1 MRILITGGAGF
12 IGSHL
17 CERLLERGDSV
28 TIIDDL
34 STGRFDNI
42 RHLEENERFSW
53 VIDSVLNEQTMAKL
67 IDQVDQVYHLA
78 AAVGVRMIVD
88 EPLRSL
94 TVNIRGTEIV
104 LEEANK
110 KKKNVLIASTSEVYG
125 KSNSVPFSED
135 QDRTMGS
142 THLSRWSYAD
152 AKAVDEY
159 LALAYYREKS
169 LPVVIVR
176 LFNTVGPRQTGE
188 YGMVLPR
195 FVKAALLGHQIPV
208 YDDGSQSRC
217 FGNVSDV
224 VGGLIELMN
233 CERARGQVFNLGN
246 DQEVTILELAERV
259 KELTGSDSEIEF
271 IPYEVAYEKGFEDMR
286 RRIPDLTKVHEY
298 VGYQPTIDLDTTIRQ
313 VIDYFRA

>member
-17 CERLLERGDSV
+17 CERLLDRGDRV

-42 RHLEENERFSW
+42 KHLEENDAFSW

-67 IDQVDQVYHLA
+67 IDQADQVYHLA

-110 KKKNVLIASTSEVYG
+110 KKKSVLIASTSEVYG
-125 KSNSVPFSED
+125 KSNEIPFSED

-159 LALAYYREKS
+159 LALAYYREKH
-169 LPVVIVR
+169 LPVVIAR

-195 FVKAALLGHQIPV
+195 FVKSALLEHPLPV
-208 YDDGSQSRC
+208 YDDGKQSRC
-217 FGNVSDV
+217 FANVSDV
-224 VGGLIELMN
+224 VGGLMKLMDR
-233 CERARGQVFNLGN
+233 EEAHGQVFNLGN
-246 DQEVTILELAERV
+246 DTEVTILELAERV
-259 KELTGSDSEIEF
+259 KKLTGSTSEIQY

-286 RRIPDLTKVHEY
+286 RRVPNLAKAREFI
-298 VGYQPTIDLDTTIRQ
+298 GYEPTIDLDTTIRQ
-313 VIDYFRA
+313 VIDYFQS

>member
-1 MRILITGGAGF
+1 MHILITGGAGF

-17 CERLLERGDSV
+17 CERLLDRGDRV

-42 RHLEENERFSW
+42 KHLEENERFSW

-67 IDQVDQVYHLA
+67 IDQADQVYHLA

-110 KKKNVLIASTSEVYG
+110 KKKSVLIASTSEVYG
-125 KSNSVPFSED
+125 KSNEIPFSED
-135 QDRTMGS
+135 HDRTMGS

-159 LALAYYREKS
+159 LALAYYREKH
-169 LPVVIVR
+169 LPVVIAR

-195 FVKAALLGHQIPV
+195 FVKSALLEHPLPV
-208 YDDGSQSRC
+208 YDDGKQSRC
-217 FGNVSDV
+217 FANVSDV
-224 VGGLIELMN
+224 VDGLMKLMD
-233 CERARGQVFNLGN
+233 CEKAHGQVFNLGN
-246 DQEVTILELAERV
+246 DAEVTILELAERV
-259 KELTGSDSEIEF
+259 KKLTGSTSEIQY

-286 RRIPDLTKVHEY
+286 RRVPNLAKAREFI
-298 VGYQPTIDLDTTIRQ
+298 GYEPTIDLDTTIRQ
-313 VIDYFRA
+313 VIDYFQS